1 MNRLV
6 LDSRFFLMWL
16 VPIVASFFSVER
28 SIHDYRYILRI
39 GFYDLLLFYLFYSLL
54 GLIKY
59 PGLVKFLK
67 NTMLILSLSLAFIDF
82 FVSYYFY
89 MDFTP
94 SLVGTILTTNAR
106 ESYEFLTSMV
116 FPHAGLILGY
126 VVFCVAFLYAVR
138 FKLTLSQKG
147 NAYALGVLIA
157 MFSLHFARIVHFR
170 GGIHEALTHI
180 PPVPLIK
187 EISAIYACLHD
198 YASYASAVTSAVIK
212 YKGFKPYTKDY
223 LSTDKDSVPN
233 VVLIIGESA
242 SRNFMGVYGYS
253 VPDTPFL
260 SSLQER
266 ERERDRKIYLSLAM

>member
-1 MNRLV
+1 
-6 LDSRFFLMWL
+6 
-16 VPIVASFFSVER
+16 
-28 SIHDYRYILRI
+28 
-39 GFYDLLLFYLFYSLL
+39 
-54 GLIKY
+54 
-59 PGLVKFLK
+59 
-67 NTMLILSLSLAFIDF
+67 
-82 FVSYYFY
+82 

-94 SLVGTILTTNAR
+94 SLVGTMLTTNAR

-138 FKLTLSQKG
+138 FKLTLSYKA
-147 NAYALGVLIA
+147 NAYTLGVLIA

-170 GGIHEALTHI
+170 GGIHGALTHI

-198 YASYASAVTSAVIK
+198 YASYASAVIK

-242 SRNFMGVYGYS
+242 SKNFMGVYGYS

-266 ERERDRKIYLSLAM
+266 EREIAKFIYL

>member
-1 MNRLV
+1 
-6 LDSRFFLMWL
+6 
-16 VPIVASFFSVER
+16 
-28 SIHDYRYILRI
+28 
-39 GFYDLLLFYLFYSLL
+39 
-54 GLIKY
+54 
-59 PGLVKFLK
+59 
-67 NTMLILSLSLAFIDF
+67 MLILSLSLTLIDF
-82 FVSYYFY
+82 FGSYYFY

-106 ESYEFLTSMV
+106 ESYEFFTSMV
-116 FPHAGLILGY
+116 FPHAGLVLGY

-147 NAYALGVLIA
+147 NACVLGVLIA

-180 PPVPLIK
+180 PPVPPIK

-198 YASYASAVTSAVIK
+198 YYAGFVK
-212 YKGFKPYTKDY
+212 YRGFYRGFKPYTKDY
-223 LSTDKDSVPN
+223 LSTDKDSVSN

-260 SSLQER
+260 SGLQERER
-266 ERERDRKIYLSLAM
+266 ERERDRKIYLSLAI